1 MDRDKTAS
9 ITHHVTS
16 PDVGVVRKLVDQG
29 VVVGGEERAT
39 AKGAGQLTHHRVR
52 NGCSIVRRRSTT

>member
-16 PDVGVVRKLVDQG
+16 PDVGVVCKLVDQG

-39 AKGAGQLTHHRVR
+39 AKGAGQFTHH
-52 NGCSIVRRRSTT
+52 